1 MMLIRIF
8 CFFKSADDENDYLNS
23 NNIKMDNKDDIS
35 DVVIVDSP
43 NKHIL
48 GISEQMR
55 ITKAKHH
62 SKSVETV
69 WHWNFLTLQSV

>member
-1 MMLIRIF
+1 
-8 CFFKSADDENDYLNS
+8 
-23 NNIKMDNKDDIS
+23 MDNKDDIS

-69 WHWNFLTLQSV
+69 